1 VARTW
6 ALWAG
11 VMQGLVMQ
19 NDFRGGNIPIVG
31 CLETGGGRCQRNLEQ
46 LSRESNALRIT
57 NEELEQQARSLE
69 GAILPNGQKYEEW
82 IKTRG
87 EGNSGSS

>member
-1 VARTW
+1 MDEEHVQRRAAKIVASELQVARTW

-31 CLETGGGRCQRNLEQ
+31 YLETGLGRCQRNLEQ
-46 LSRESNALRIT
+46 LSREFYPGSRTHYLTLPERNAYT
-57 NEELEQQARSLE
+57 C
-69 GAILPNGQKYEEW
+69 
-82 IKTRG
+82 
-87 EGNSGSS
+87 